1 MSGDD
6 RTFAMMAKPVSS
18 ACNLRCEYCYYTGK
32 RELLQVGPSRMS
44 DDVLEAFVRQNL
56 AMHGRN
62 AAVEFAWHGG
72 EPVLAGLPF
81 FVKALALEKKYGKGR
96 KIRNSLQTNGTLLD
110 DAWCSFFKE
119 NGFLV
124 GVSVDGPRDL
134 HDASRKSAEGG
145 PSFYRVMH
153 GIGLLQKHGVP
164 FNTLTTVNSVNM
176 GHPEEVY
183 SFLRKLTDHMQFL
196 PVVESLP
203 QDVEAVRGMR
213 NAIPPGL
220 YTLGALRTTA
230 PFSVTGSGYGSF
242 LCAVYDVWKRL
253 DMGRKHVQLIDVAI
267 ENLKGR
273 PASLCVHDPL
283 CGHSGTVESNGDVY
297 CCDRYAYENYRL
309 GNIMRESLADLMERN
324 RPFGMSKTYGL
335 GSFCFECPYVKLCFG
350 GCPKDRLDGSLN
362 YLCKG
367 YKMFFQ
373 RICEDREMLTAL

>member
-1 MSGDD
+1 MIVILSNNDTLNIEGDMRKRNRIAATVFSTATLALLAGCATKPEGVGAPTESVGDTNKDGNYNILFITTDQEHYFSEYPEGNEFKARQLLAELGTTFEKHYACSNMS
-6 RTFAMMAKPVSS
+6 TSS
-18 ACNLRCEYCYYTGK
+18 RSVIYTGTHITDT
-32 RELLQVGPSRMS
+32 EMLDNTIIVFTS
-44 DDVLEAFVRQNL
+44 D
-56 AMHGRN
+56 HG
-62 AAVEFAWHGG
+62 E
-72 EPVLAGLPF
+72 
-81 FVKALALEKKYGKGR
+81 
-96 KIRNSLQTNGTLLD
+96 
-110 DAWCSFFKE
+110 
-119 NGFLV
+119 
-124 GVSVDGPRDL
+124 
-134 HDASRKSAEGG
+134 
-145 PSFYRVMH
+145 MH

-203 QDVEAVRGMR
+203 QDVEAVRGMT
-213 NAIPPGL
+213 NAMPPGL